1 MGGRYHLARPAITG
15 PTCHHRP
22 EAEDSLPLD
31 LPDEYAH
38 LTREQLRELVRKQ
51 LEGWDLV
58 AELLADRRREAER
71 EDAETDAFVEA
82 QAGPGGSSS

>member
-1 MGGRYHLARPAITG
+1 M
-15 PTCHHRP
+15 
-22 EAEDSLPLD
+22 D

-51 LEGWDLV
+51 LEGRDLV

-71 EDAETDAFVEA
+71 EDAETDAAAESS
-82 QAGPGGSSS
+82 AGPGGSSS